1 MKKFR
6 ELLLMLVLSAQSYG
20 AEKISASDLIFEDMK
35 KSSIQAATIPLR
47 PETSAEFKQRM
58 AWFTDA
64 RYGMFIH
71 FGPYAIYGGVYKGK
85 PARRYA
91 EWILCNAKIPKAE
104 YEKTALT
111 FNPVNWDAE
120 SIVKT
125 AKAAGMKY
133 IVITTKH
140 HDGFCL
146 WDAPDTDYDISAT
159 PFKRDLLQELAEACK
174 KHGLRFG
181 TYYSTLDWYHPTQD
195 NGQIVSRN
203 PKVSPE
209 NQEKYIRYMKS
220 HLKDLITKY
229 DTDIIWFDGDWM
241 KWWTMD
247 QGIELY
253 NYLRELKPSI
263 LINNRVAKR
272 ATFKFDYGT
281 PEQVKL
287 GKPVDYLW
295 ESCYTINHSWGY
307 KISDTSWKSSKQI
320 LEDLIDI
327 NSKGGNY
334 LLNIGPMA
342 DGTVP
347 PASVK
352 VLLDAGQW
360 VQNHADAIYGTEAC
374 RLPKQSW
381 GRITVKGPTH
391 YLHIFKMPP
400 TKQIVVEG
408 LFTGETNTK
417 GGLVSANEKG
427 LAVDL
432 SHFSS
437 AELIPVLPLMTK

>member
-1 MKKFR
+1 M
-6 ELLLMLVLSAQSYG
+6 
-20 AEKISASDLIFEDMK
+20 
-35 KSSIQAATIPLR
+35 
-47 PETSAEFKQRM
+47 
-58 AWFTDA
+58 
-64 RYGMFIH
+64 
-71 FGPYAIYGGVYKGK
+71 
-85 PARRYA
+85 
-91 EWILCNAKIPKAE
+91 
-104 YEKTALT
+104 
-111 FNPVNWDAE
+111 
-120 SIVKT
+120 
-125 AKAAGMKY
+125 
-133 IVITTKH
+133 ITTKH

-146 WDAPDTDYDISAT
+146 WDAPDTDYDMAAT

-381 GRITVKGPTH
+381 GRITVKGSTH